1 MLLLLLLLP
10 LTLFTLLPP
19 SLGQVFLLLAIWRG
33 APADQ
38 KKHAEAKCYG
48 HGLP

>member
-19 SLGQVFLLLAIWRG
+19 SLGQVFLLLAYMARG
-33 APADQ
+33 AGRSE
-38 KKHAEAKCYG
+38 EAR
-48 HGLP
+48 